1 MTEHVR
7 LILQTIPEDP
17 GVYRYY
23 DAEGKILY
31 VGKAKNLKKR
41 VLSYFRENI
50 QSAKTRVMVSK
61 IADIRFIVVQSEADA
76 LLLEN
81 NLIKTL
87 RPRYNIL
94 LKDDKT
100 YPWICI
106 KKERF
111 PRIFLTRKRVNDGS
125 EYYGPYPSVS
135 TAHLLLE
142 MIRELVPLRTCKA
155 DLSKKNIA
163 QGRIRPCLEYHIKH
177 CNAPCLG
184 NQDEQEYLQY
194 IALARQII
202 RGHFSEAL
210 TELRKQMSEH
220 AKKLEFEKAQKIK
233 EKISRLENYQA
244 RSTVAG
250 TSVNDVDVFSI
261 ASDSQDAYVNYLRVV
276 RGAVVQSYTME
287 LHKRMDE
294 SDEELLSLAVVEIR
308 RMFDSNAREILLPFR
323 LDIDLGKDIR
333 LHVPAKADK
342 RHLVELSEKNA
353 RMARM
358 ERMNQE
364 RIVDPQA
371 HTRRIMQT
379 MKSDLRLPCEP
390 RHIECFDNSNIQ
402 GTNAVSSCVVFRDG
416 KPSKKDYRHF
426 IVRTVEGPDDFATMK
441 EVIYRRYRR
450 LLDEN
455 QPLPDLVIVDGGK
468 GQLSSAYEIFVS
480 LGIAHRVTL
489 IGIAKRLEELFYPN
503 DPLPLYLDKRSVTLR
518 IIQQLRDEAHR
529 FGITHH
535 RLRRSK
541 NALVSCLDEIK
552 GIGAKTRETLLTHFG
567 SVEKIRSAS
576 HEELASVVGAAR
588 ARLITGFF
596 APALTSVSTPGETV
610 SPLPDNDNPAS

>member
-1 MTEHVR
+1 MTEHVK

-41 VLSYFRENI
+41 VLSYFGKNV

-111 PRIFLTRKRVNDGS
+111 PRIFLTRRRVDDGS
-125 EYYGPYPSVS
+125 EYYGPYPSVV
-135 TAHLLLE
+135 TAHVLLD
-142 MIRELVPLRTCKA
+142 MIRELFPLRTCKA
-155 DLSKKNIA
+155 ELSEKNIA
-163 QGRIRPCLEYHIKH
+163 EGRIRPCLEYHIRR
-177 CNAPCLG
+177 CAAPCAG
-184 NQDEQEYLQY
+184 YQNETEYMGQ

-202 RGHFSEAL
+202 RGRFSEAL
-210 TELRKQMSEH
+210 AALRGEMAGY
-220 AKKLEFEKAQKIK
+220 AKALEFEKAQKVK
-233 EKISRLENYQA
+233 EKIAHLENYQA

-261 ASDSQDAYVNYLRVV
+261 VSDSQDAYVNYLRVV

-287 LHKRMDE
+287 IRKRMDE
-294 SDEELLSLAVVEIR
+294 PDAELLALAVVEIR
-308 RMFDSNAREILLPFR
+308 RMFDSTSREILLPFP
-323 LDIDLGKDIR
+323 LDIDLGEGTR
-333 LHVPAKADK
+333 LRVPVKSDK

-358 ERMNQE
+358 ERMNKE

-371 HTRRIMQT
+371 HANRIMQT
-379 MKSDLRLPCEP
+379 MKSDLGLPAEP

-441 EVIYRRYRR
+441 EVIRRRYRR

-455 QPLPDLVIVDGGK
+455 QPLPDLIIVDGGK
-468 GQLSSAYEIFVS
+468 GQLSAAYEIIQD
-480 LGIAHRVTL
+480 LGIADRVSM
-489 IGIAKRLEELFYPN
+489 IGLAKRLEEIFYPG

-541 NALVSCLDEIK
+541 SALVSCLDEIK
-552 GIGAKTRETLLTHFG
+552 GIGTKTRETLLSRFG
-567 SVEKIRSAS
+567 SVEKIRRAGA
-576 HEELASVVGAAR
+576 EELAGAVGTARAKRIADYFSKGDPGNGAQTGDVGAQKEN
-588 ARLITGFF
+588 
-596 APALTSVSTPGETV
+596 PG
-610 SPLPDNDNPAS
+610 

>member
-1 MTEHVR
+1 MNEHVR
-7 LILQTIPEDP
+7 LILKTLPEDP

-41 VLSYFRENI
+41 VLSYFGKNLPN
-50 QSAKTRVMVSK
+50 AKTRVMVSK

-111 PRIFLTRKRVNDGS
+111 PRIFLTRRRVNDGS
-125 EYYGPYPSVS
+125 EYYGPYPAVT
-135 TAHLLLE
+135 TAHTLLE

-155 DLSKKNIA
+155 DLSEKNIA
-163 QGRIRPCLEYHIKH
+163 RGNIRPCLEYHIKH
-177 CNAPCLG
+177 CNAPCAG
-184 NQDEQEYLQY
+184 YQSEEEYLQQ

-210 TELRKQMSEH
+210 AELRRKMG
-220 AKKLEFEKAQKIK
+220 AYARALEFEKAQKIK
-233 EKISRLENYQA
+233 EKIAHLENYQA

-250 TSVNDVDVFSI
+250 TSVHDVDVFSI
-261 ASDSQDAYVNYLRVV
+261 VSDSQDAYVNYLRVV
-276 RGAVVQSYTME
+276 RGAVVQSYTLEM
-287 LHKRMDE
+287 HKRMDE
-294 SDEELLSLAVVEIR
+294 SDRELLSLAVVEIR
-308 RMFDSNAREILLPFR
+308 RMFASPAREILLPFP
-323 LDIDLGKDIR
+323 LEISLGEGIR
-333 LHVPAKADK
+333 LHVPVKADK

-358 ERMNQE
+358 ERMNKE
-364 RIVDPQA
+364 RIIDPQA

-379 MKSDLRLPCEP
+379 MKAELRLSREP

-450 LLDEN
+450 LLDED

-468 GQLSSAYEIFVS
+468 GQLSAAYEIFVS
-480 LGIAHRVTL
+480 LGIAQRVPL
-489 IGIAKRLEELFYPN
+489 IGIAKRLEELFYPE
-503 DPLPLYLDKRSVTLR
+503 DPLPLYLDKRTITLR

-541 NALVSCLDEIK
+541 SALVSCLDGIK
-552 GIGAKTRETLLTHFG
+552 GIGAKSREALLSHFG
-567 SVEKIRSAS
+567 SVEKIREAS
-576 HEELASVVGAAR
+576 SEQLATVVGAAR
-588 ARLITGFF
+588 ARAIRDFF
-596 APALTSVSTPGETV
+596 SSAPAGDDLSDNPHAEKT
-610 SPLPDNDNPAS
+610 PLPQQD

>member
-1 MTEHVR
+1 MTEHVK
-7 LILQTIPEDP
+7 LILKTIPEDP

-23 DAEGKILY
+23 DAQGKILY
-31 VGKAKNLKKR
+31 VGKAKNLKRR
-41 VLSYFRENI
+41 VLSYFGKNI

-111 PRIFLTRKRVNDGS
+111 PRIYLTRRRVNDGS
-125 EYYGPYPSVS
+125 EYYGPYPAVT

-155 DLSKKNIA
+155 DLSEKNIA
-163 QGRIRPCLEYHIKH
+163 EGRIRPCLEYHIKH
-177 CNAPCLG
+177 CAAPCAG
-184 NQDEQEYLQY
+184 YQSEEQYLEN

-210 TELRKQMSEH
+210 AALRRQMN
-220 AKKLEFEKAQKIK
+220 AYARDLAFEQAQKVK
-233 EKISRLENYQA
+233 EKILRLENYQA
-244 RSTVAG
+244 RSTVAS

-261 ASDSQDAYVNYLRVV
+261 VSDSQDAYVNYLRVV
-276 RGAVVQSYTME
+276 RGAVIQSYTME
-287 LHKRMDE
+287 IDKRMDE
-294 SDEELLSLAVVEIR
+294 PDEELLSLAIEEIR
-308 RMFDSNAREILLPFR
+308 RMFASNAREILIPFP
-323 LDIDLGKDIR
+323 LDISLGEGIKLR
-333 LHVPAKADK
+333 VPTKSDK

-358 ERMNQE
+358 ERMNKE

-371 HTRRIMQT
+371 HANRIMQT
-379 MKSDLRLPCEP
+379 MKADLGLPVEP

-402 GTNAVSSCVVFRDG
+402 GTHPVSSCVVFRDG

-426 IVRTVEGPDDFATMK
+426 IVRTVEGPNDFATMQ
-441 EVIYRRYRR
+441 EVIRRRYTR
-450 LLDEN
+450 LLEEGEE
-455 QPLPDLVIVDGGK
+455 LPDLIIVDGGK
-468 GQLSSAYEIFVS
+468 GQLSAAYEIITE
-480 LGIAHRVTL
+480 LGIADRVKM
-489 IGIAKRLEELFYPN
+489 IGLAKRLEEIFYPG
-503 DPLPLYLDKRSVTLR
+503 DPLPLYLDRRSITLR

-541 NALVSCLDEIK
+541 SALVSSLDAIK
-552 GIGAKTRETLLTHFG
+552 GIGTKSREALLSHFG
-567 SVEKIRSAS
+567 SVEKIRRATP
-576 HEELASVVGAAR
+576 EDLAAVIGAAR
-588 ARLITGFF
+588 ARLVAEYFSQKDKAQDT
-596 APALTSVSTPGETV
+596 
-610 SPLPDNDNPAS
+610 PASPSK